1 MSLHILGYLVEA
13 CIEIWR
19 CLKNQDLGN
28 LFWEII
34 ELVTKILHNKKKRK
48 KKADVNCL
56 TVLTTFFVIKCVH
69 CQQN

>member
-13 CIEIWR
+13 CIEIGR
-19 CLKNQDLGN
+19 CLNNQDLGN

-34 ELVTKILHNKKKRK
+34 ELVTKILHNKIF
-48 KKADVNCL
+48 KKADVNWL

>member
-13 CIEIWR
+13 CIEIGR
-19 CLKNQDLGN
+19 CLNNQDLGN

-34 ELVTKILHNKKKRK
+34 ELVTKILHNKIF
-48 KKADVNCL
+48 KKADVNWL
-56 TVLTTFFVIKCVH
+56 TVLTTFFVIKCVD